1 MPVAD
6 GPDAPPLSEDLD
18 LVREAARTAGQIAL
32 KYFGHDPEVWM
43 KGGVSPVSE
52 ADYAADRYLH
62 EVLTAARPTYGW
74 LSEESADDLSRLQ
87 AARTFVVDPID
98 GTRGFLAGQREWCV
112 SVAVVENGRT
122 IAGVL
127 ECPARNQ
134 TYWASLNGGA
144 FLNGA
149 PVVMR
154 QSRTDPVVGGP
165 NVMID
170 ALPANWKSTVIR
182 AKYVPSLALR
192 IAMVAEGTLDATFVK
207 PNARDWD
214 IAAADLILHEAGG
227 QILNEF
233 GRIPAYGTAN
243 TQHGTLVA
251 GSGELLAVMAETI
264 RVPGHTPD
272 Q

>member
-6 GPDAPPLSEDLD
+6 DPGGSLFSDDLD

-32 KYFGHDPEVWM
+32 KYFGQNPEVWL

-52 ADYAADRYLH
+52 ADYAADRHLH
-62 EVLTAARPTYGW
+62 EVLRAARPCYGW
-74 LSEESADDLSRLQ
+74 LSEESADDPSRLQ

-154 QSRTDPVVGGP
+154 EPRSDPVIGGP

-170 ALPANWKSTVIR
+170 ALPPDLKSAVIR

-233 GRIPAYGTAN
+233 GGIPAYGTAN
-243 TQHGTLVA
+243 TQHGALVA
-251 GSGELLAVMAETI
+251 GSGELLAVMAQTI
-264 RVPGHTPD
+264 HMPG
-272 Q
+272 